1 MLKTLFSFSP
11 PLKRVALFQKKTGDR
26 GKNATSLFLVL
37 SNPRGFKE
45 GKDSSVEFDAV
56 PLSAAQEE
64 ADTASDIISV
74 QGLTRPSRVADA
86 TNGQKIRLEQ
96 VVSVIA
102 AYSPH
107 GDAMLKRSKDVVAGT
122 YEKPKASMKK
132 EKAEK
137 KKDDDD
143 AKAPSPAPLAEK
155 VKKTED
161 AAAAKD
167 KVEAVGAGRKL
178 LSFADLNPSAG
189 RRLLQDDKN
198 CGICEYVNKSGA
210 CQVAPA
216 SLDCDGIVGLS
227 GEWACGTC
235 ESEFFFN
242 MIFFFLSCL
251 DLISHPEIELSSLP
265 FQINST
271 AFTWNDFLGYCETV
285 PGC

>member
-1 MLKTLFSFSP
+1 MLKTFLSFFP
-11 PLKRVALFQKKTGDR
+11 PRVALFQKKTGDR

-210 CQVAPA
+210 CQAAPA
-216 SLDCDGIVGLS
+216 SLDCDGIVGMS

-235 ESEFFFN
+235 ESEFFFKN
-242 MIFFFLSCL
+242 DFFLFV
-251 DLISHPEIELSSLP
+251 LSRPHLSP
-265 FQINST
+265 RN
-271 AFTWNDFLGYCETV
+271 
-285 PGC
+285 

>member
-1 MLKTLFSFSP
+1 MCIKIFEMLKTLFSFSP
-11 PLKRVALFQKKTGDR
+11 PLKRVALFQKKTGER

-137 KKDDDD
+137 KDDED

-167 KVEAVGAGRKL
+167 KVVEPVGAGRKL

-189 RRLLQDDKN
+189 RRLLQNDKN

-210 CQVAPA
+210 CQAAPA
-216 SLDCDGIVGLS
+216 SLDCDGVVGMS

-235 ESEFFFN
+235 ESEFF
-242 MIFFFLSCL
+242 
-251 DLISHPEIELSSLP
+251 
-265 FQINST
+265 
-271 AFTWNDFLGYCETV
+271 
-285 PGC
+285 

>member
-26 GKNATSLFLVL
+26 GKNATTLFLVL

-251 DLISHPEIELSSLP
+251 DLISHPEIELSSLS

>member
-1 MLKTLFSFSP
+1 MT
-11 PLKRVALFQKKTGDR
+11 D
-26 GKNATSLFLVL
+26 
-37 SNPRGFKE
+37 
-45 GKDSSVEFDAV
+45 
-56 PLSAAQEE
+56 
-64 ADTASDIISV
+64 
-74 QGLTRPSRVADA
+74 
-86 TNGQKIRLEQ
+86 
-96 VVSVIA
+96 
-102 AYSPH
+102 
-107 GDAMLKRSKDVVAGT
+107 
-122 YEKPKASMKK
+122 K

-251 DLISHPEIELSSLP
+251 DLISHPEIELSSLS